1 MIKDD
6 DKGNKVCFMEKY
18 FILVSLNKEEGR
30 KIVCWFIFY
39 CCIKFCYWL
48 ELKFYVF
55 GVMYWGCV
63 IMV

>member
-1 MIKDD
+1 MFVNFEIIKDD

-39 CCIKFCYWL
+39 CCIKFCY
-48 ELKFYVF
+48 
-55 GVMYWGCV
+55 
-63 IMV
+63 